1 MIKHLVIGGGGTLT
15 LRTLGSLQ
23 YFLNNGKI
31 DIQNIV
37 SIYGTS
43 AGAIIGVCLALKMDI
58 DLIVNYIVNRPL
70 EDIYD
75 ITPSDLYNLYSNKGI
90 FNRGSLVKLIEPMLE
105 YNNISLDITLKE
117 FYEITNIDIHMFSLE
132 LNELEIIDISHSSF
146 PDLSLID
153 AIYMTSCLPFAFEPF
168 LYNDTFYVDAGI
180 IVNYPLTF
188 CLQLLSQTDDFN
200 EFEIFG
206 FNTKHDDSVKDT
218 TEIIKDGN
226 MVSYTLFIIKK
237 LLKKSNQT
245 VKLDDVP
252 NTIIYNT
259 DENTFSSL
267 IESISSREKR
277 EKYIEEGN
285 EIAKTFLIQECINK
299 LS

>member
-23 YFLNNGKI
+23 YLINNGI
-31 DIQNIV
+31 INIHNIK

-43 AGAIIGVCLALKMDI
+43 AGAIIGVCISLKMDI
-58 DLIVNYIVNRPL
+58 DLIINYIVNRPL

-75 ITPSDLYNLYSNKGI
+75 ITPTDLYNLYSNKGI
-90 FNRGSLVKLIEPMLE
+90 FNKDSLIKLFEPLME
-105 YNNISLDITLKE
+105 YNKISMDITLKE
-117 FYEITNIDIHMFSLE
+117 FYEFTNIDIHMFSLE
-132 LNELEIIDISHSSF
+132 LNNLDIVDISHSSF

-168 LYNDTFYVDAGI
+168 LHDNTFYVDAGI
-180 IVNYPLTF
+180 IVNYPLTY
-188 CLQLLSQTDDFN
+188 CLQYLTQKNELN

-206 FNTKHDDSVKDT
+206 FNTKHNEDKDT
-218 TEIIKDGN
+218 TEIIKNGN
-226 MVSYTLFIIKK
+226 MISYTLFMIKK
-237 LLKKSNQT
+237 LLKKSNQI

-252 NTIIYNT
+252 NTIIYHT
-259 DENTFSSL
+259 DENIFSSL
-267 IESISSREKR
+267 IESISSKEKR
-277 EKYIEEGN
+277 EKYVEEGYD
-285 EIAKTFLIQECINK
+285 IASTFLVQGGIDE

>member
-23 YFLNNGKI
+23 YLLKNGSI
-31 DIQNIV
+31 DIQNIKT
-37 SIYGTS
+37 IYGTS
-43 AGAIIGVCLALKMDI
+43 AGAIIGVGISLKMDI

-75 ITPSDLYNLYSNKGI
+75 ITPTDLYNLYSNKGI
-90 FNRGSLVKLIEPMLE
+90 FNRDSLVKLLEPLME
-105 YNNISLDITLKE
+105 YNKISIDITLKE

-132 LNELEIIDISHSSF
+132 LNELEVVNISHSSF
-146 PDLSLID
+146 PELSLID

-168 LYNDTFYVDAGI
+168 LHDNTFYVDAGI
-180 IVNYPLTF
+180 IVNYPLTY
-188 CLQLLSQTDDFN
+188 CLQDLSQELN
-200 EFEIFG
+200 KFEIFG
-206 FNTKHDDSVKDT
+206 FNTKHHEGTNDT
-218 TEIIKDGN
+218 TEIIKNGN
-226 MVSYTLFIIKK
+226 MVSYTLFMIKK

-245 VKLDDVP
+245 LKLDDVP
-252 NTIIYNT
+252 NTIIYHT

-277 EKYIEEGN
+277 EKYIEEGYK
-285 EIAKTFLIQECINK
+285 IASTFLIQSGVDK
-299 LS
+299 LG

>member
-23 YFLNNGKI
+23 YLLKNGSI
-31 DIQNIV
+31 DIQNIKT
-37 SIYGTS
+37 IYGTS
-43 AGAIIGVCLALKMDI
+43 AGAIIGVGISLKMDV
-58 DLIVNYIVNRPL
+58 DLIVNYIINRPL

-75 ITPSDLYNLYSNKGI
+75 ITPTDLYNFYSNKGV
-90 FNRGSLVKLIEPMLE
+90 FNKDSLIKLLEPLME
-105 YNNISLDITLKE
+105 YNKISMDITLKE
-117 FYEITNIDIHMFSLE
+117 FYEFTNIDIHMFSLE

-168 LYNDTFYVDAGI
+168 LHNNTYYVDAGI
-180 IVNYPLTF
+180 IVNYPLTY
-188 CLQLLSQTDDFN
+188 CLRDLSQKNELN

-206 FNTKHDDSVKDT
+206 FNTKHNEGAKDT
-218 TEIIKDGN
+218 TETIKNGN
-226 MVSYTLFIIKK
+226 MISYTLFMIKK
-237 LLKKSNQT
+237 LLKKGNEI
-245 VKLDDVP
+245 VRLENVP
-252 NTIIYNT
+252 NTIIYHT

-277 EKYIEEGN
+277 EKYIEEGYN
-285 EIAKTFLIQECINK
+285 IASTFLIQSGINK

>member
-23 YFLNNGKI
+23 YLMNNGSI
-31 DIQNIV
+31 NIRNIQ

-43 AGAIIGVCLALKMDI
+43 AGAIIGACISLKMDI
-58 DLIVNYIVNRPL
+58 DLITNYIVNRPL

-75 ITPSDLYNLYSNKGI
+75 ITPTDLYNLYSNKGI
-90 FNRGSLVKLIEPMLE
+90 FNKDSLIKLLEPLME
-105 YNNISLDITLKE
+105 YNKISLDITLRE
-117 FYEITNIDIHMFSLE
+117 FYEFTNIDIHMFSLE
-132 LNELEIIDISHSSF
+132 LNDLEIIDISHSSF
-146 PDLSLID
+146 PELSLID

-168 LYNDTFYVDAGI
+168 LHDNTFYVDAGI

-188 CLQLLSQTDDFN
+188 CLDDLKKKGELN
-200 EFEIFG
+200 EYEIFG
-206 FNTKHDDSVKDT
+206 FNTKHNEGKET
-218 TEIIKDGN
+218 TEIIKNGN
-226 MVSYTLFIIKK
+226 MISYTLFMIKK
-237 LLKKSNQT
+237 LLKKSNQI

-277 EKYIEEGN
+277 EKYIEEGY
-285 EIAKTFLIQECINK
+285 EIASSFLIQSGIDK

>member
-23 YFLNNGKI
+23 YLMNNGSI
-31 DIQNIV
+31 DIQNIK

-43 AGAIIGVCLALKMDI
+43 AGAIIGVCISLKMDI
-58 DLIVNYIVNRPL
+58 NLIINYFVNRPW

-75 ITPSDLYNLYSNKGI
+75 ITPTDLYNLYSNKGI
-90 FNRGSLVKLIEPMLE
+90 FNKDSLIKLFEPLME
-105 YNNISLDITLKE
+105 YNEISLNITLKE
-117 FYEITNIDIHMFSLE
+117 FYEYTNIDIHMFSLE
-132 LNELEIIDISHSSF
+132 LDELEIIDISHSTF
-146 PDLSLID
+146 PDLSLVD

-168 LYNDTFYVDAGI
+168 LYNNTFYIDAGI
-180 IVNYPLTF
+180 ILNYPLSF
-188 CLQLLSQTDDFN
+188 CLQSQVD

-206 FNTKHDDSVKDT
+206 FNTKHNESTKNT
-218 TEIIKDGN
+218 TEIIQNGN
-226 MVSYTLFIIKK
+226 MISYTLFMIKK
-237 LLKKSNQT
+237 LLKKSNQI

-267 IESISSREKR
+267 MESISSKEKR
-277 EKYIEEGN
+277 EKYLEEGN
-285 EIAKTFLIQECINK
+285 DIASKFLIQSRGNK
-299 LS
+299 LSEISL